1 MASSSSNSKPR
12 WLPLEANP
20 EVMNKYVDG
29 LGVGNSFQFCD
40 VFGLDPD
47 LLMMIPQ
54 PCAALVMLFPI
65 TDRVLINCVGII
77 KTFFI
82 VQSFLKR
89 GRRED

>member
-1 MASSSSNSKPR
+1 
-12 WLPLEANP
+12 
-20 EVMNKYVDG
+20 MNKSRVIMYCISQYVDG

-65 TDRVLINCVGII
+65 TDRLFEKRKKRRLRKKDRIL
-77 KTFFI
+77 
-82 VQSFLKR
+82 SF
-89 GRRED
+89 